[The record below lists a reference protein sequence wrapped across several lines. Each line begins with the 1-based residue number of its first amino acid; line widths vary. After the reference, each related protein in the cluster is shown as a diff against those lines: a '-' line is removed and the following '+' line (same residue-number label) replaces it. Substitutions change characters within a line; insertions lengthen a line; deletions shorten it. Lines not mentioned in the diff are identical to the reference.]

1 MDVKEELHHIV
12 DHIPEAD
19 LATARKMLG
28 SLIDPFELALLLV
41 PYDDEPESEEE
52 RLAVEAALRDGEDIP
67 YEEVLR
73 RAGI

>member
-1 MDVKEELHHIV
+1 MDVKEELHQIV

-28 SLIDPFELALLLV
+28 SLIDPLRLMLLLA

-52 RLAVEAALRDGEDIP
+52 RLEVEAARKEEDVP
-67 YEEVLR
+67 FDLVSR
-73 RAGI
+73 RTRR